1 MSVIQAALGK
11 ARVQRASGDLE
22 GAAATLD
29 AVAWQARED
38 VLPLLQ
44 DVLEQLTVIENG
56 FVFRYVPAGTFIMGN
71 DDGEPDER
79 PAHAVTLSAF
89 WMSDTPLSWSAFAR
103 LLDWPEPPEF
113 PPDEQLD
120 GFADSFAYFNDSK
133 IRLQYCEND
142 TLQASDWH
150 AHASHTRWETG
161 DGVIKTSQ
169 ELFGTPARAGEGPL
183 RFDRKP
189 MVAVAPS
196 LAERFARR
204 LSTPSVTYRLPTEA
218 EWERAA
224 RGCFRGAAYL
234 WGNEPPDASRADF
247 DRFNDFSL
255 RPMRAFPPNDYG
267 LFGMAGGV
275 SQWCQDHYDADYYR
289 RSPKTSPVCV
299 LGEDIPERVHVLRG
313 GSWADC
319 ADALRVSFRSASDTG
334 ATPNIGFR
342 LVRVPSRR

>member
-1 MSVIQAALGK
+1 MSVIHAALAK
-11 ARVQRASGDLE
+11 ARAQRASGDLE

-38 VLPLLQ
+38 VLPLLH
-44 DVLEQLTVIENG
+44 DVLEQLTVVENG
-56 FVFRYVPAGTFIMGN
+56 FVFRHVPAGTFLMGN
-71 DDGEPDER
+71 DAGEPDER
-79 PAHAVTLSAF
+79 PAHEVTLPGF
-89 WMSDTPLSWSAFAR
+89 WVSDTPLSWSAFAR
-103 LLDWPEPPEF
+103 ALGWPEPPDYPTE
-113 PPDEQLD
+113 EQLD
-120 GFADSFAYFNDSK
+120 GLDETFAYFNDSK
-133 IRLQYCEND
+133 IRLQYCENE

-150 AHASHTRWETG
+150 AHDIHMQWRTG
-161 DGVIKTSQ
+161 EGELKTSQ
-169 ELFGTPARAGEGPL
+169 ELFGSPDRAGEGPL
-183 RFDRKP
+183 RYDQKP

-204 LSTPSVTYRLPTEA
+204 LSTASVTYRLPTEA

-224 RGCFRGAAYL
+224 RGCFRGAAYP
-234 WGNEPPDASRADF
+234 WGNEPPDAGRADF

-289 RSPKTSPVCV
+289 RSPSTSPQCV
-299 LGEDIPERVHVLRG
+299 LGKDIRERVHVLRG

-319 ADALRVSFRSASDTG
+319 ADALRASFRSASDTG
-334 ATPNIGFR
+334 AAPTISFR
-342 LVRVPSRR
+342 LVRIPQRR